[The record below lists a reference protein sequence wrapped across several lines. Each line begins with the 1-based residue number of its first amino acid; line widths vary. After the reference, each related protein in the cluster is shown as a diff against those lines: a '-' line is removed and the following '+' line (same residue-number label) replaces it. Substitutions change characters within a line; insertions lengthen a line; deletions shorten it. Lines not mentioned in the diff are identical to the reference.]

1 MILIE
6 NRRKQ
11 KTENILSFIL
21 GIEPTNSVTSV
32 AALTIE
38 LQELLVVYVAKLKF
52 SAVLCP
58 LMSFLARVRSKSF
71 YLSCKPQ
78 SLANLLF
85 FFSLQSH
92 LFVKCSFTLRPHPW
106 WPSARYD

>member
-1 MILIE
+1 MQQNLGLNVMILIE

-38 LQELLVVYVAKLKF
+38 LQELLLVYVAKLKF

-58 LMSFLARVRSKSF
+58 INVIPRTRAFKVILPFM
-71 YLSCKPQ
+71 
-78 SLANLLF
+78 
-85 FFSLQSH
+85 
-92 LFVKCSFTLRPHPW
+92 
-106 WPSARYD
+106 